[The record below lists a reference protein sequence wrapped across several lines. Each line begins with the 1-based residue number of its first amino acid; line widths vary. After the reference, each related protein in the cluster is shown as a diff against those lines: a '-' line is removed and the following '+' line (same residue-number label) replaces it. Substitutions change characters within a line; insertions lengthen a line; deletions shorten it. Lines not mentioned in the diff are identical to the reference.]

1 MKILTKEQILV
12 IHQRCIEE
20 TGGALGFRDE
30 GLFDSAL
37 AQPYQSFSGS
47 ELYPTVEQKAARL
60 CYGLVMN
67 HAFIDGNKRIGTM
80 TMLVFLAI
88 NDIEL
93 EYTQKELSDEI
104 LALASGDIGYEEL
117 LAWVKAH
124 SNLTDVQQD

>member
-47 ELYPTVEQKAARL
+47 ELYPTVEQKAARVR
-60 CYGLVMN
+60 CKN
-67 HAFIDGNKRIGTM
+67 HVISK
-80 TMLVFLAI
+80 
-88 NDIEL
+88 
-93 EYTQKELSDEI
+93 QKFFSRAYL
-104 LALASGDIGYEEL
+104 
-117 LAWVKAH
+117 
-124 SNLTDVQQD
+124 

>member
-1 MKILTKEQILV
+1 MKILTREQILA

-20 TGGALGFRDE
+20 TGGSYGFRDE
-30 GLFDSAL
+30 GMFDSAL

-93 EYTQKELSDEI
+93 EYTQKEQRTHKSLLFFASWSCSIFLS
-104 LALASGDIGYEEL
+104 
-117 LAWVKAH
+117 VKR
-124 SNLTDVQQD
+124 

>member
-60 CYGLVMN
+60 C
-67 HAFIDGNKRIGTM
+67 
-80 TMLVFLAI
+80 
-88 NDIEL
+88 
-93 EYTQKELSDEI
+93 
-104 LALASGDIGYEEL
+104 
-117 LAWVKAH
+117 
-124 SNLTDVQQD
+124 